1 MLASQRM
8 LRDRKPGPMLTTRL
22 LICFGILAPATP
34 ALGAQ
39 FFIILDSGTNR
50 CTITEQAPGLWQE
63 VSNPL
68 PTSPPYPTVSS
79 GTPSPSA
86 STNTVPVGDGA
97 YGDRAA
103 AETDM
108 RAIAACAGNR
118 Q

>member
-1 MLASQRM
+1 
-8 LRDRKPGPMLTTRL
+8 MLTTRL
-22 LICFGILAPATP
+22 LICFGILAPVTP

-39 FFIILDSGTNR
+39 FFIILDSATNR
-50 CTITEQAPGLWQE
+50 CTITEQAPDQSPG

-68 PTSPPYPTVSS
+68 PTSSPYPTVSPD
-79 GTPSPSA
+79 TPPRST
-86 STNTVPVGDGA
+86 STNAVPVGDGA

-108 RAIAACAGNR
+108 RAIAVCAANR